1 MTKENTIAQ
10 KYNIDKR
17 IRAIVTA
24 MSRLKDMEYATE
36 HLTLSF
42 MLAELEEKLSHLS
55 GNKEYMITFE
65 KGGWN
70 TIFGHDDEEALK
82 NAKEK
87 YDGGEYTK
95 VRSVSLSSPQA
106 VEAAMRTFY

>member
-1 MTKENTIAQ
+1 MNKENTAIAKHNLDQ
-10 KYNIDKR
+10 R

-24 MSRLKDMEYATE
+24 MSKLKDMEYATE

-55 GNKEYMITFE
+55 ENKEYMIHFE
-65 KGGWN
+65 GGGWN
-70 TIFGHDDEEALK
+70 TIYGVDDEEALA

-87 YDGGEYTK
+87 YDGEHTK
-95 VRSVSLSSPQA
+95 VSSVSLSSPQA
-106 VEAAMRTFY
+106 VEAAMRSFY

>member
-1 MTKENTIAQ
+1 MNKENTVAQ
-10 KYNIDKR
+10 KHNIDKR

-24 MSRLKDMEYATE
+24 MSKLKDMEYATE

-55 GNKEYMITFE
+55 ENKEYMITFE

-70 TIFGHDDEEALK
+70 TILGHDDDEALN

-87 YDGGEYTK
+87 YDGEHTK
-95 VRSVSLSSPQA
+95 VSSVRLSSPQA

>member
-1 MTKENTIAQ
+1 MNKENTIAQ
-10 KYNIDKR
+10 KHNIDKR

-24 MSRLKDMEYATE
+24 MSKLKDMEYATE

-55 GNKEYMITFE
+55 ENKEYMITFE

-70 TIFGHDDEEALK
+70 TILGHDDDEALK

-87 YDGGEYTK
+87 YDGEHTK
-95 VRSVSLSSPQA
+95 VSSVRLSSPQA